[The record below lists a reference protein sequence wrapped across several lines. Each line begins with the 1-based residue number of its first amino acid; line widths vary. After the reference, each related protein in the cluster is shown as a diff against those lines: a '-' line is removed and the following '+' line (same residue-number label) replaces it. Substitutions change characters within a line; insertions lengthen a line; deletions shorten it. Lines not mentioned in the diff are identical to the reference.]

1 MDYGPTAVVQ
11 SNPGMQKWYDQ
22 QHHSGTE
29 ELRSVTPAMNNTRGS
44 FRSSPAA
51 SNGPNGSYPANTTP
65 TGADYGSAG
74 APSRYLGAYNS
85 PDAAGGNGSVGPSN
99 GDGGGGPHQPS
110 STGLIR
116 LSLRK
121 PMGIVFEPMYD
132 PNNASLQRG
141 VRICDLPRTGAA
153 ALSRKLE
160 VGDELL
166 SINDKTMSR
175 LSFDEI
181 MDFIIEADPEEVNLL
196 FRRPR
201 KETLQARQG
210 IKKSSGSQPA
220 VKWVDDDVRNKKK
233 DKKKD
238 RKEKKSRRSK
248 KEEDDT
254 ITSQDE
260 DYRGRND
267 RGSSRKKGGG
277 RGRKHPYESESFL
290 DLLIDTICANPD
302 HACRERRRGGD
313 DDYYSDEDEDG
324 TYASQ
329 DDSTY
334 VTYESDD
341 RGKRRGK
348 SKKREDSSVEETED
362 DTIEEKWK
370 QRRHKEKK
378 ESRSNKSPVKEKQ
391 RPKSPEKLKTN
402 DKYEDDGTL
411 ETVDSQERAKAAGLL
426 PEQPPL
432 GMAPPEPEPVVIAVM
447 PPPIADEVHPAPIKE
462 LEYDDRID
470 HGADVSVM
478 ESLGGPS
485 LLIEKQRMA
494 MAAKVPAPGVASGPM
509 VPVEFIEK
517 FGKDYPV
524 TFGLT
529 HEQTIQADPLKFYTF
544 VVKGLLEEHE
554 PEKVRLLDKL
564 LAKYKGREDHLVQK
578 LSVRYSKTDEPEPT
592 ASIPE
597 EEEGQHEEEE
607 PPQPSYVEPEPP
619 TPKERSP
626 SPPMQSPP
634 SPPPQMHHSPEPQFT
649 PDEWP
654 DKETKEAE
662 EGDSQE
668 EASQSGESEYSG
680 DSIDGTSPAVIAQVS
695 ELLNYVYGK
704 TSVPG
709 QIDRVSTIM
718 RAYEGREAVLL
729 ELLETKALIK
739 ANKEKENAD
748 NLPSFLR
755 NSQAMQFKN
764 NEDVNNTDMPPVT
777 PMATQQHVGSGG
789 TLINDDISSM
799 SGVSSPAEGGQ
810 QLHAQMLNPPMSHE
824 EEVEVSQASHHEMS
838 HSMDQDME
846 APQHKQKNRIGGT
859 PDKKK
864 KKGIFGGL
872 FGGKKNKKNKDSV
885 GALPANDSLRSGSRS
900 RASRKLKSARSSE
913 LSI

>member
-1 MDYGPTAVVQ
+1 MDGYGGGGTATVQ
-11 SNPGMQKWYDQ
+11 SPNMQKWYDQQ

-29 ELRSVTPAMNNTRGS
+29 EIRSVTPAMNNTRGS
-44 FRSSPAA
+44 FRHQSPAA
-51 SNGPNGSYPANTTP
+51 SHGGPTASYATP
-65 TGADYGSAG
+65 TGADAAG
-74 APSRYLGAYNS
+74 RYDSSGGQRYLGAYNS
-85 PDAAGGNGSVGPSN
+85 PDGAGGNGSVG
-99 GDGGGGPHQPS
+99 GDGHHQPS

-166 SINDKTMSR
+166 AINDKTMSR

-210 IKKSSGSQPA
+210 SKKPANSQPA

-238 RKEKKSRRSK
+238 RKSDKKPPRRPK
-248 KEEDDT
+248 KDEDDT
-254 ITSQDE
+254 VNSHDE
-260 DYRGRND
+260 EYR
-267 RGSSRKKGGG
+267 SSARSARKKG
-277 RGRKHPYESESFL
+277 REGRKHPYESESFL

-302 HACRERRRGGD
+302 HACRERRRGAD
-313 DDYYSDEDEDG
+313 DDYYSDDEDG
-324 TYASQ
+324 TFASQ

-334 VTYESDD
+334 VTYESEEHG
-341 RGKRRGK
+341 GKRRSK
-348 SKKREDSSVEETED
+348 AAKKREDSSVDEETEE
-362 DTIEEKWK
+362 DTVEEKWK
-370 QRRHKEKK
+370 RRHKKEK
-378 ESRSNKSPVKEKQ
+378 EGRSIKSPLKEKQ
-391 RPKSPEKLKTN
+391 RSKSPEKIKP
-402 DKYEDDGTL
+402 YEDDGTL
-411 ETVDSQERAKAAGLL
+411 ETVDSQERGKAHL

-432 GMAPPEPEPVVIAVM
+432 GLIPEPEPVTVEMM
-447 PPPIADEVHPAPIKE
+447 PLPPSDDDVNPAAPIKE
-462 LEYDDRID
+462 LEYDDRFD

-485 LLIEKQRMA
+485 LLIEKQRIA
-494 MAAKVPAPGVASGPM
+494 IAAKAPPPGVASGPV

-517 FGKDYPV
+517 FGKEYPV

-544 VVKGLLEEHE
+544 VVKGLLKEHE

-578 LSVRYSKTDEPEPT
+578 LSVRYSKSNEPENDQDV
-592 ASIPE
+592 PE
-597 EEEGQHEEEE
+597 DKI
-607 PPQPSYVEPEPP
+607 PQPVYVEPDPP
-619 TPKERSP
+619 TPQERSP
-626 SPPMQSPP
+626 SPAIQHPP
-634 SPPPQMHHSPEPQFT
+634 SPPPIMQPADEQFT
-649 PDEWP
+649 PEEWP
-654 DKETKEAE
+654 DKETKEADD
-662 EGDSQE
+662 GDSQD
-668 EASQSGESEYSG
+668 EASQSGDSEYSG

-764 NEDVNNTDMPPVT
+764 PANVSGDMPPVT

-799 SGVSSPAEGGQ
+799 SGVSSPAEGQQQQQQHGQ
-810 QLHAQMLNPPMSHE
+810 ILNPRMS
-824 EEVEVSQASHHEMS
+824 VSLSSGRPAGLGRNTLQCPSE
-838 HSMDQDME
+838 HSLS
-846 APQHKQKNRIGGT
+846 P
-859 PDKKK
+859 PY
-864 KKGIFGGL
+864 L
-872 FGGKKNKKNKDSV
+872 F
-885 GALPANDSLRSGSRS
+885 
-900 RASRKLKSARSSE
+900 SA
-913 LSI
+913 

>member
-1 MDYGPTAVVQ
+1 VHPPKNM
-11 SNPGMQKWYDQ
+11 NKWYDPQQ
-22 QHHSGTE
+22 QHHSSDDHN
-29 ELRSVTPAMNNTRGS
+29 LRSVTPAMNNTRGASS
-44 FRSSPAA
+44 FHQSSPAH
-51 SNGPNGSYPANTTP
+51 GSYGAGTP
-65 TGADYGSAG
+65 TSHGPGGGSGAGYGDHPSRAG
-74 APSRYLGAYNS
+74 TPSRYLGAYNS
-85 PDAAGGNGSVGPSN
+85 PDVHMGGSPAPGSVAHGGSN
-99 GDGGGGPHQPS
+99 SNDPQPPS

-132 PNNASLQRG
+132 HNNPSMQRG

-201 KETLQARQG
+201 KETLQERQG
-210 IKKSSGSQPA
+210 KKLNTSAASSNGAPN
-220 VKWVDDDVRNKKK
+220 VKWVDDDVRNNKK
-233 DKKKD
+233 DKKSSSKS
-238 RKEKKSRRSK
+238 KSKSSSRRPK

-254 ITSQDE
+254 ITSRDE
-260 DYRGRND
+260 EEYR
-267 RGSSRKKGGG
+267 SSRRSKKG
-277 RGRKHPYESESFL
+277 RSSSSRKHPYESESFL
-290 DLLIDTICANPD
+290 DMLIDTICANPD
-302 HACRERRRGGD
+302 HACRNERRRGGD

-324 TYASQ
+324 TFASQ

-334 VTYESDD
+334 VTYESDEV
-341 RGKRRGK
+341 GKSGRK
-348 SKKREDSSVEETED
+348 SKKGGRGDNMSSVDEETEE
-362 DTIEEKWK
+362 DTVEEKWK
-370 QRRHKEKK
+370 RRHKEKK
-378 ESRSNKSPVKEKQ
+378 ERPSGHKSPSKEKQ
-391 RPKSPEKLKTN
+391 KSPDKLKSE

-411 ETVDSQERAKAAGLL
+411 ETVDSQERAKGLAPA

-432 GMAPPEPEPVVIAVM
+432 GLQPDPEPVPLEIM
-447 PPPIADEVHPAPIKE
+447 PPPPMVVESDAAPAPIQE
-462 LEYDDRID
+462 LEYDDGVD

-494 MAAKVPAPGVASGPM
+494 MAAKANPAALSGPQVPA
-509 VPVEFIEK
+509 EFIEK

-544 VVKGLLEEHE
+544 VVQGLLEEHE

-578 LSVRYSKTDEPEPT
+578 LSVRYSKNEEQ
-592 ASIPE
+592 ANSIPE
-597 EEEGQHEEEE
+597 EEGQEHEHAPEQEQSYEE
-607 PPQPSYVEPEPP
+607 PQTPASKAQSHHPAIPQMEQQMSSSSPHHQIMQPSEA
-619 TPKERSP
+619 
-626 SPPMQSPP
+626 
-634 SPPPQMHHSPEPQFT
+634 QFI

-654 DKETKEAE
+654 EKEHKEAD
-662 EGDSQE
+662 EGDSQDD
-668 EASQSGESEYSG
+668 AGSRSGESEYSG

-764 NEDVNNTDMPPVT
+764 SEDTSNSAMPPVT

-799 SGVSSPAEGGQ
+799 SGVSSPAEGQQQQHGQ
-810 QLHAQMLNPPMSHE
+810 ILNPRVSVRTMFLFFFIVCIILFPPSQLHSPTL
-824 EEVEVSQASHHEMS
+824 
-838 HSMDQDME
+838 
-846 APQHKQKNRIGGT
+846 
-859 PDKKK
+859 
-864 KKGIFGGL
+864 
-872 FGGKKNKKNKDSV
+872 
-885 GALPANDSLRSGSRS
+885 LPIERRGSGSF
-900 RASRKLKSARSSE
+900 SSSPPRNE
-913 LSI
+913 PLAGPRNLGISTSTENQFQE

>member
-1 MDYGPTAVVQ
+1 MDDPYATGGPTAAVQ
-11 SNPGMQKWYDQ
+11 QPLPGNSMQSKWYDQ
-22 QHHSGTE
+22 SPNQHQQSHHHTSEG

-44 FRSSPAA
+44 FRHSSPIAGGHH
-51 SNGPNGSYPANTTP
+51 GPSYPSSPSPNNDGVRYESRSGTP
-65 TGADYGSAG
+65 N
-74 APSRYLGAYNS
+74 RYLGAYNS
-85 PDAAGGNGSVGPSN
+85 PEATAESPARHNNSSSNPS
-99 GDGGGGPHQPS
+99 DRPEPPS

-132 PNNASLQRG
+132 PNNPSLQRG

-201 KETLQARQG
+201 KEALQARQA
-210 IKKSSGSQPA
+210 IKKPSTQPA
-220 VKWVDDDVRNKKK
+220 VKWVDDEVRNKKK

-238 RKEKKSRRSK
+238 KKDKKSSRRGK
-248 KEEDDT
+248 KDEDDT

-260 DYRGRND
+260 EYRGR
-267 RGSSRKKGGG
+267 SSRKKG

-302 HACRERRRGGD
+302 HACRERRRGD
-313 DDYYSDEDEDG
+313 DDYFSDEDEDG
-324 TYASQ
+324 TFASQ

-334 VTYESDD
+334 VTYESEDV
-341 RGKRRGK
+341 GKRRSSK
-348 SKKREDSSVEETED
+348 SKSKRGGEDSSIDEETEE
-362 DTIEEKWK
+362 DTVEEKWK
-370 QRRHKEKK
+370 RKHKKDK
-378 ESRSNKSPVKEKQ
+378 ESRANKSPIKDKHRSKSPD
-391 RPKSPEKLKTN
+391 RPKNE

-411 ETVDSQERAKAAGLL
+411 ETVDSQERVK
-426 PEQPPL
+426 PVVPDQPPL
-432 GMAPPEPEPVVIAVM
+432 GLEPEPEPVSMI
-447 PPPIADEVHPAPIKE
+447 PPPASDDDANPAPIKE

-494 MAAKVPAPGVASGPM
+494 AAAKAQPNPAAPGPTVPA
-509 VPVEFIEK
+509 EFIEK

-564 LAKYKGREDHLVQK
+564 LAKYKGREEHLVQK
-578 LSVRYSKTDEPEPT
+578 LSVRYSKNEQQEHTH
-592 ASIPE
+592 SIPE
-597 EEEGQHEEEE
+597 GEEQDDEEQQGFEDHQHH
-607 PPQPSYVEPEPP
+607 QNPEPP
-619 TPKERSP
+619 TPKESP
-626 SPPMQSPP
+626 SDHHQHNGTPIMQS
-634 SPPPQMHHSPEPQFT
+634 SEAQFT
-649 PDEWP
+649 PEEWP
-654 DKETKEAE
+654 EKETKEGEE
-662 EGDSQE
+662 EGESQNEEESHSGDSE
-668 EASQSGESEYSG
+668 FSG

-755 NSQAMQFKN
+755 NSQAMQFKGSDN
-764 NEDVNNTDMPPVT
+764 NGNSDMPPVT

-799 SGVSSPAEGGQ
+799 SGVSSPAEGQQQHHHHIHGQ
-810 QLHAQMLNPPMSHE
+810 ILNPPHMS
-824 EEVEVSQASHHEMS
+824 VSNTICSKQHGAFIGPERLCDQSPNSYFSPFVFLQRFSMKKRWKSRISH
-838 HSMDQDME
+838 
-846 APQHKQKNRIGGT
+846 T
-859 PDKKK
+859 
-864 KKGIFGGL
+864 
-872 FGGKKNKKNKDSV
+872 
-885 GALPANDSLRSGSRS
+885 
-900 RASRKLKSARSSE
+900 KS
-913 LSI
+913 

>member
-1 MDYGPTAVVQ
+1 MHHQ
-11 SNPGMQKWYDQ
+11 QQQPGMQKWYDQ
-22 QHHSGTE
+22 QHPPTTE

-44 FRSSPAA
+44 FRNSPAA
-51 SNGPNGSYPANTTP
+51 SANPGGSYAGGTP
-65 TGADYGSAG
+65 TGAGYDNPNRAG
-74 APSRYLGAYNS
+74 TPSRYLGAYNS
-85 PDAAGGNGSVGPSN
+85 PEVVSGGGSVGPSGN
-99 GDGGGGPHQPS
+99 GGPGDPSPHQPPS

-132 PNNASLQRG
+132 PNNPSLQRG

-210 IKKSSGSQPA
+210 IKKPSSSSQPA

-238 RKEKKSRRSK
+238 RKSDKKSRRSK

-254 ITSQDE
+254 VASQE
-260 DYRGRND
+260 EEYRGSSG
-267 RGSSRKKGGG
+267 RGGSSSRKKG
-277 RGRKHPYESESFL
+277 RGSRKHPYESESFL

-313 DDYYSDEDEDG
+313 DEYYSDEDEDG
-324 TYASQ
+324 TFASQ

-334 VTYESDD
+334 VTYESEDH
-341 RGKRRGK
+341 GKRRGK
-348 SKKREDSSVEETED
+348 SSKKRGEESSVDEETEE
-362 DTIEEKWK
+362 DTVEEKWK
-370 QRRHKEKK
+370 RRHKEKK
-378 ESRSNKSPVKEKQ
+378 ESRANKSPTKDLQ
-391 RPKSPEKLKTN
+391 RPKSPEKAGKTEE
-402 DKYEDDGTL
+402 KYEDDGTL
-411 ETVDSQERAKAAGLL
+411 ETVDSQDRAKGLVA
-426 PEQPPL
+426 EQPPL
-432 GMAPPEPEPVVIAVM
+432 GLQPDPEPVPVEIM
-447 PPPIADEVHPAPIKE
+447 PPPPMVVASNVPPAPIQE

-485 LLIEKQRMA
+485 LLIEKQRIA
-494 MAAKVPAPGVASGPM
+494 IAAKAAPAGATSGPQ
-509 VPVEFIEK
+509 VPLEFIEK

-529 HEQTIQADPLKFYTF
+529 HEQTIQADPLKFYTS
-544 VVKGLLEEHE
+544 VVKGLLAEHE

-578 LSVRYSKTDEPEPT
+578 LSVRYSKNEAEQAAIPEEHDEGEPEP
-592 ASIPE
+592 IE
-597 EEEGQHEEEE
+597 HGYEE
-607 PPQPSYVEPEPP
+607 PQSPSSPSEPSSPQMEQHQSPAPEMMQPSEA
-619 TPKERSP
+619 
-626 SPPMQSPP
+626 
-634 SPPPQMHHSPEPQFT
+634 QFT

-654 DKETKEAE
+654 DKEHKEAE
-662 EGDSQE
+662 AGDSQDDA
-668 EASQSGESEYSG
+668 ASQSGESEYSG

-739 ANKEKENAD
+739 ANKEKENAE

-764 NEDVNNTDMPPVT
+764 SEDASNGDMPPVT

-799 SGVSSPAEGGQ
+799 SGVSSPAEGQQ
-810 QLHAQMLNPPMSHE
+810 QLHGQILNPPLS
-824 EEVEVSQASHHEMS
+824 VSVVSVS
-838 HSMDQDME
+838 IS
-846 APQHKQKNRIGGT
+846 PFYYFIT
-859 PDKKK
+859 
-864 KKGIFGGL
+864 IFL
-872 FGGKKNKKNKDSV
+872 
-885 GALPANDSLRSGSRS
+885 
-900 RASRKLKSARSSE
+900 
-913 LSI
+913 

>member
-1 MDYGPTAVVQ
+1 MDAPYGPGGVTAVQ
-11 SNPGMQKWYDQ
+11 PATGMQKWYDQ
-22 QHHSGTE
+22 QHHHNNNNHHLTTAPD

-44 FRSSPAA
+44 FRSNSPAPGA
-51 SNGPNGSYPANTTP
+51 GPMSPYPPTP
-65 TGADYGSAG
+65 SGGVDAG
-74 APSRYLGAYNS
+74 RYDAAARAGTPSRYLGAYNS
-85 PDAAGGNGSVGPSN
+85 PDAGGGSVGPGGAH
-99 GDGGGGPHQPS
+99 GDATPHQPS

-132 PNNASLQRG
+132 PNNPSLQRG

-210 IKKSSGSQPA
+210 IKKSSASQPA

-233 DKKKD
+233 EKKKD
-238 RKEKKSRRSK
+238 RKSDKKSRRPK
-248 KEEDDT
+248 NEEDDT

-260 DYRGRND
+260 DYHRGGAR
-267 RGSSRKKGGG
+267 SSRKKG
-277 RGRKHPYESESFL
+277 RNNRKHPYESESFL

-302 HACRERRRGGD
+302 HACRERRRGAD
-313 DDYYSDEDEDG
+313 DEYYSDEDEDG
-324 TYASQ
+324 TFASQ

-341 RGKRRGK
+341 RKRRSK
-348 SKKREDSSVEETED
+348 TSKKREDSSVDEETEE
-362 DTIEEKWK
+362 DTVEEKWK
-370 QRRHKEKK
+370 RRHKKEK
-378 ESRSNKSPVKEKQ
+378 ERSASNKSPTKEKQ
-391 RPKSPEKLKTN
+391 RAKSPEKVPKTD

-411 ETVDSQERAKAAGLL
+411 ETVDSQDRAKAVV
-426 PEQPPL
+426 PDPPL
-432 GMAPPEPEPVVIAVM
+432 GLDPVPEPVAAPIM
-447 PPPIADEVHPAPIKE
+447 PLPPSDEDVNPLAPIKE

-485 LLIEKQRMA
+485 LLIEKQRIA
-494 MAAKVPAPGVASGPM
+494 MASKAAPPGATSGPA

-524 TFGLT
+524 TFGFT
-529 HEQTIQADPLKFYTF
+529 HEQTIQADPLKFYTY

-578 LSVRYSKTDEPEPT
+578 LSVRYSKPNEPEANP
-592 ASIPE
+592 SIPE
-597 EEEGQHEEEE
+597 EEE
-607 PPQPSYVEPEPP
+607 EPEHHHHHHQDAFVDHHPP
-619 TPKERSP
+619 TPQDSVPQMQDEDDEDPSSP
-626 SPPMQSPP
+626 SPIMQP
-634 SPPPQMHHSPEPQFT
+634 SEAQFT

-654 DKETKEAE
+654 EKETKEAE
-662 EGDSQE
+662 EGDSQDE
-668 EASQSGESEYSG
+668 DASQSGESEYSG

-764 NEDVNNTDMPPVT
+764 PEDPNSDMPPVT

-799 SGVSSPAEGGQ
+799 SGVSSPAEGQ
-810 QLHAQMLNPPMSHE
+810 QQMHHGHHILNPPLS
-824 EEVEVSQASHHEMS
+824 VSF
-838 HSMDQDME
+838 
-846 APQHKQKNRIGGT
+846 P
-859 PDKKK
+859 KK
-864 KKGIFGGL
+864 FEL
-872 FGGKKNKKNKDSV
+872 LLT
-885 GALPANDSLRSGSRS
+885 A
-900 RASRKLKSARSSE
+900 SSE
-913 LSI
+913 HMFFLTNPFFPHTARRGG

>member
-1 MDYGPTAVVQ
+1 MDVGYGSGGTAVQ
-11 SNPGMQKWYDQ
+11 SPSMQKWYEQ

-29 ELRSVTPAMNNTRGS
+29 EIRSVTPAMNNTRGS
-44 FRSSPAA
+44 FRNSPAA
-51 SNGPNGSYPANTTP
+51 SAGGGPSGSYGNNGSSTP
-65 TGADYGSAG
+65 TGAYDNG
-74 APSRYLGAYNS
+74 APNRYLGAYNS
-85 PDAAGGNGSVGPSN
+85 PDGGGGNGSVGPTP
-99 GDGGGGPHQPS
+99 GDAAPHQPS

-210 IKKSSGSQPA
+210 IKKPSNSQPA

-238 RKEKKSRRSK
+238 RKTEKKPSRRSK

-254 ITSQDE
+254 ITSHDE
-260 DYRGRND
+260 DYRSGR
-267 RGSSRKKGGG
+267 SSRKKGKS
-277 RGRKHPYESESFL
+277 RKHPYESESFL

-324 TYASQ
+324 TFASQ

-334 VTYESDD
+334 VTYESEDHV
-341 RGKRRGK
+341 KRRGK
-348 SKKREDSSVEETED
+348 SSKKREDSSVDEETEE
-362 DTIEEKWK
+362 DTVEEKWK
-370 QRRHKEKK
+370 RRHKKEK
-378 ESRSNKSPVKEKQ
+378 ERGGSNKSPMKDKQ
-391 RPKSPEKLKTN
+391 RSKSPEKPKVD

-411 ETVDSQERAKAAGLL
+411 ETVDSQDRAKAVLA
-426 PEQPPL
+426 EQPPL
-432 GMAPPEPEPVVIAVM
+432 GLTPEPEPVAVDMM
-447 PPPIADEVHPAPIKE
+447 PPPPSDDDANPAPIKE

-494 MAAKVPAPGVASGPM
+494 AAAKAPPAGIASGPT
-509 VPVEFIEK
+509 VPTEFIEK

-529 HEQTIQADPLKFYTF
+529 HEQTIQADPLKFYTS

-578 LSVRYSKTDEPEPT
+578 LSVRYSKNSEPEPT
-592 ASIPE
+592 PSIPE
-597 EEEGQHEEEE
+597 EEEPDE
-607 PPQPSYVEPEPP
+607 QPVFVEPDPP
-619 TPKERSP
+619 TPRERSP
-626 SPPMQSPP
+626 SPPVQPPPP
-634 SPPPQMHHSPEPQFT
+634 SPPTMQPAEAPFT

-668 EASQSGESEYSG
+668 EQTASADSEYSG

-755 NSQAMQFKN
+755 NTQAMQFKN
-764 NEDVNNTDMPPVT
+764 PEEVNSDMPPVT

-799 SGVSSPAEGGQ
+799 SGVSSPAEGQQQPHGQ
-810 QLHAQMLNPPMSHE
+810 ILNPPMSHE
-824 EEVEVSQASHHEMS
+824 EEVEVSQASHHELS
-838 HSMDQDME
+838 HSLDHE
-846 APQHKQKNRIGGT
+846 VEPPQLHKSKNRVGGAT

-872 FGGKKNKKNKDSV
+872 FGGKKNKKNKDAV

-900 RASRKLKSARSSE
+900 RASRKLRANSESS
-913 LSI
+913 I